1 MAGGR
6 RPRIAFVGSGGA
18 AKGIAH
24 LGVLKACEELGIV
37 PDIFVGTS
45 AGAIVGATYGQGLSL
60 DVILDSYRLPWKR
73 RYKGE
78 KLTERVFLEPP
89 PWRTWLRPGHL
100 TSGLLSIDGFERFL
114 RRQLP
119 CNDFRRLD
127 RTILVTATDIDA
139 VRRVVFGR
147 GFIEDVPVSRAVAA
161 SCCVPILFR
170 PYEIDGRFYVD
181 GELVRTLSADLAVGQ
196 GAEVVIISNVY
207 KPHYGESSERSF
219 ARRGMPA
226 MVEQSLN
233 VLLSEKERRGLEL
246 YHYLFPRVSFIQ
258 ITPNIG
264 SFSFLNRFRA
274 KHLVQRGY
282 REALKELTVAKSRG
296 IFDPRAVVQ
305 VARTN

>member
-1 MAGGR
+1 MTAR

-45 AGAIVGATYGQGLSL
+45 AGAIVAATYGQGIPL

-73 RYKGE
+73 RYPGD
-78 KLTERVFLEPP
+78 KLTEHVFLRPP
-89 PWRTWLRPGHL
+89 PFETFLRPGHL
-100 TSGLLSIDGFERFL
+100 LSGLLSIDGFERFM
-114 RRQLP
+114 RSRLP

-127 RTILVTATDIDA
+127 RTIFVTATDIDA

-147 GFIEDVPVSRAVAA
+147 GFIEDVPVSQAVAA
-161 SCCVPILFR
+161 SCCVPVLFR
-170 PYEIDGRFYVD
+170 PYQIDGRYYVD

-196 GAEVVIISNVY
+196 GAEVVIVSNVY
-207 KPHYGESSERSF
+207 KPHYPETTERSF
-219 ARRGMPA
+219 AHRGIPA
-226 MVEQSLN
+226 MLEQSLN
-233 VLLSEKERRGLEL
+233 VILSEKERRGLEL

-274 KHLVQRGY
+274 KKLVRRGY
-282 REALKELTVAKSRG
+282 REALKELSVAKARG
-296 IFDPRAVVQ
+296 VFEPRPLVQ
-305 VARTN
+305 VAGTN